1 MTNLR
6 RPGAMSS
13 QPFRQVCQFLRPAT
27 GANGRQRGR
36 ARADT
41 AGDRNTLFCRVRPR
55 VRLLLPRPRRPAE
68 RHDRIQS
75 RRHSE
80 ALPSTSDGS
89 PKFAPA
95 PSPRPVSDISR
106 RKPSHVRL
114 DNTRVPRHFD
124 HRLVRCGRT
133 STTPASTPC
142 SSRCRPHGEERPRS
156 MWGACTGCIRPSA
169 RCWSTATPTRPYPR
183 RRSVSGAIAT
193 SAIRWDSPVPTTPS
207 EDRGDSRRA
216 SDMATVRCQYT

>member
-41 AGDRNTLFCRVRPR
+41 AGDRNTLFCRVRAR

-114 DNTRVPRHFD
+114 DNTRAPPSFRSPSRTLRPHLDDARLDTLFLAMSAAWRGTPAQYVGRL
-124 HRLVRCGRT
+124 HRLHPVKREVLVYDY
-133 STTPASTPC
+133 A
-142 SSRCRPHGEERPRS
+142 HE
-156 MWGACTGCIRPSA
+156 A
-169 RCWSTATPTRPYPR
+169 
-183 RRSVSGAIAT
+183 
-193 SAIRWDSPVPTTPS
+193 VPTLRRMTHKRI
-207 EDRGDSRRA
+207 RGYLS
-216 SDMATVRCQYT
+216 MAEQKGTTVAV

>member
-114 DNTRVPRHFD
+114 DIRSDGLAPFR
-124 HRLVRCGRT
+124 
-133 STTPASTPC
+133 SKAASC
-142 SSRCRPHGEERPRS
+142 CRRARFSRCNAARLRKASRT
-156 MWGACTGCIRPSA
+156 MARTIRMVVHMSE
-169 RCWSTATPTRPYPR
+169 TL
-183 RRSVSGAIAT
+183 SGT
-193 SAIRWDSPVPTTPS
+193 SR
-207 EDRGDSRRA
+207 E
-216 SDMATVRCQYT
+216 Y